1 MKPCGCRICTNFVLE
16 RDEEHKIYYK
26 ELGALRN
33 KVLYKQRLI
42 YPVKNKG
49 QMGDSVV
56 EWVISLGSVIRQ
68 NRFHLLAL
76 WLWDG
81 DLTKPQFP

>member
-1 MKPCGCRICTNFVLE
+1 MLE
-16 RDEEHKIYYK
+16 RDEENKIYYK

-49 QMGDSVV
+49 QMGDDVV
-56 EWVISLGSVIRQ
+56 ECVISLGSVIRQ
-68 NRFHLLAL
+68 SRLRLLAL
-76 WLWDG
+76 CLWG
-81 DLTKPQFP
+81 VDLTKPQFPHL

>member
-1 MKPCGCRICTNFVLE
+1 MKPCGCHICTNFVLE
-16 RDEEHKIYYK
+16 RDEENKIYYK

-49 QMGDSVV
+49 QMGDDVV

-68 NRFHLLAL
+68 NWFHLLAL
-76 WLWDG
+76 CLWDG
-81 DLTKPQFP
+81 DLTKP